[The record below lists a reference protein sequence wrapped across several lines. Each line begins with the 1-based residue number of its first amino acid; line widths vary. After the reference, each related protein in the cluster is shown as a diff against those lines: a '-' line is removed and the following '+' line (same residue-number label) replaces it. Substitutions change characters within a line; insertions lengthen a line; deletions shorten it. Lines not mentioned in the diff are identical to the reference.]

1 MAGAFRRVPIWITV
15 SGLAL
20 FLSGV
25 ALFIGT
31 IDTCAGVVLGA
42 PPTAKI
48 DADGTLRLAGSINAT
63 LVAAAR
69 KAIGQ
74 AGSPVRK
81 VDLDSYGGF
90 DANMY
95 QLANLLRS
103 LDTVIEVAWRNLSI
117 CLCWPPG
124 IRARKDIGRADGDAH
139 VPFRRAARRPGHRRT
154 LWLAERGH
162 DPDRSMVPAL
172 HTRNAALGRAIERH
186 APETVQRLQAQSAHN
201 AWRDGPDWS
210 GVQRPARR
218 HRSPRGP
225 DGPVPINIDD
235 ARRSLSR
242 RKARA
247 LPTPQS
253 RYRHAADPVA
263 HRRVKRRTH
272 RRTRPTCLP
281 SRSCN
286 AAIASKTKT

>member
-31 IDTCAGVVLGA
+31 IDRCAGVVLGA

-95 QLANLLRS
+95 QLADLLRS
-103 LDTVIEVAWRNLSI
+103 LDTVIEVG
-117 CLCWPPG
+117 PG
-124 IRARKDIGRADGDAH
+124 
-139 VPFRRAARRPGHRRT
+139 
-154 LWLAERGH
+154 
-162 DPDRSMVPAL
+162 
-172 HTRNAALGRAIERH
+172 
-186 APETVQRLQAQSAHN
+186 ETCQSACV
-201 AWRDGPDWS
+201 G
-210 GVQRPARR
+210 
-218 HRSPRGP
+218 
-225 DGPVPINIDD
+225 
-235 ARRSLSR
+235 LL
-242 RKARA
+242 A
-247 LPTPQS
+247 LAPGTISVAPTATLMFHS
-253 RYRHAADPVA
+253 AA
-263 HRRVKRRTH
+263 
-272 RRTRPTCLP
+272 
-281 SRSCN
+281 
-286 AAIASKTKT
+286 

>member
-31 IDTCAGVVLGA
+31 IDRCAGVVLGA

-95 QLANLLRS
+95 QLADLLRS
-103 LDTVIEVAWRNLSI
+103 LDTVIEVG
-117 CLCWPPG
+117 PG
-124 IRARKDIGRADGDAH
+124 ETCQSACVGLLAFAPGTISVAPTATLMFH
-139 VPFRRAARRPGHRRT
+139 SAARRVGLGTGGPCG
-154 LWLAERGH
+154 WLNEVTVWIGRWFQPSTPEMLPWAERLSDTLPKLFDACRRNPLTTPGG
-162 DPDRSMVPAL
+162 MVLTGAEFNGL
-172 HTRNAALGRAIERH
+172 
-186 APETVQRLQAQSAHN
+186 
-201 AWRDGPDWS
+201 RDGTVHPEDLT
-210 GVQRPARR
+210 GR
-218 HRSPRGP
+218 
-225 DGPVPINIDD
+225 
-235 ARRSLSR
+235 
-242 RKARA
+242 
-247 LPTPQS
+247 
-253 RYRHAADPVA
+253 
-263 HRRVKRRTH
+263 
-272 RRTRPTCLP
+272 CP
-281 SRSCN
+281 S
-286 AAIASKTKT
+286 T

>member
-20 FLSGV
+20 VLSGV

-31 IDTCAGVVLGA
+31 IDRCAGVVLGA

-63 LVAAAR
+63 FVAAAW

-95 QLANLLRS
+95 QVADLLRS
-103 LDTVIEVAWRNLSI
+103 LDTVIEVG
-117 CLCWPPG
+117 PG
-124 IRARKDIGRADGDAH
+124 ETCQSACVGLLALAPGTISVAPTATLMFH
-139 VPFRRAARRPGHRRT
+139 SAARRVGLGTGGPCGWLNEGHG
-154 LWLAERGH
+154 L
-162 DPDRSMVPAL
+162 DRSMVPAL
-172 HTRNAALGRAIERH
+172 HTRNAALGRATERH

-201 AWRDGPDWS
+201 AWRN
-210 GVQRPARR
+210 
-218 HRSPRGP
+218 GP
-225 DGPVPINIDD
+225 DGSGV
-235 ARRSLSR
+235 
-242 RKARA
+242 
-247 LPTPQS
+247 
-253 RYRHAADPVA
+253 
-263 HRRVKRRTH
+263 
-272 RRTRPTCLP
+272 
-281 SRSCN
+281 
-286 AAIASKTKT
+286 